1 MVSDRSPKVGRDQK
15 PLAREKKDSVDEPR
29 LHPWVWIVYGVL
41 FSAAVPWY
49 LPPAAEATTWLGF
62 PLWVT
67 LSLTATLG
75 VAIFTAFVIHRYWS
89 DDE

>member
-1 MVSDRSPKVGRDQK
+1 MTLSKPAESDT
-15 PLAREKKDSVDEPR
+15 RENDEPR
-29 LHPWVWIVYGVL
+29 YHPWVWLVYGVL
-41 FSAAVPWY
+41 FGASVPWY
-49 LPPAAEATTWLGF
+49 LPPSAEATTWLGF

-75 VAIFTAFVIHRYWS
+75 VALFTVFVIQRYWK